1 MSSQESVQVT
11 AVGENKPA
19 ASSNDNTSLNLC
31 ALFGSPPLLEG
42 EDLAAS
48 TDYSLASPRCDETR
62 QPQAPSRLSKT
73 ESCCWDMPRDL
84 ACDETGRPDSA
95 ESALKIIGVMK

>member
-1 MSSQESVQVT
+1 MSSQKSVPVS
-11 AVGENKPA
+11 AVGNSKPS
-19 ASSNDNTSLNLC
+19 ASSNDNTSRLC

-62 QPQAPSRLSKT
+62 QPQAPSRLPKT
-73 ESCCWDMPRDL
+73 ESCCWWRAMKPAARI
-84 ACDETGRPDSA
+84 
-95 ESALKIIGVMK
+95 ALSRR